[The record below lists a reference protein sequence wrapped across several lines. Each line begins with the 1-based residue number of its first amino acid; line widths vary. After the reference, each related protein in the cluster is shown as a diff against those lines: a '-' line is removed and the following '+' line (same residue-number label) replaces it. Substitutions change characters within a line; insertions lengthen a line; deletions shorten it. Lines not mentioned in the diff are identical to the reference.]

1 MQGATD
7 AALGQERADNTS
19 ALIVAQKAS
28 ALPLEN
34 QQSRMYQFVEDI
46 FLIWAEFMVNYY
58 VVGRKIPMKDQDS
71 NVVYKGVYQL
81 KTKTVLIMNVKIE
94 VGASSFWSE
103 ESNIENLTQLLQ
115 SGHITFIQFL
125 ERLPNGRI
133 ERKQQ
138 LIEEQKAIAMSAQDP
153 NNPSTKPEPDN
164 SQFEAEA
171 QFFDSL
177 TV

>member
-1 MQGATD
+1 
-7 AALGQERADNTS
+7 
-19 ALIVAQKAS
+19 
-28 ALPLEN
+28 
-34 QQSRMYQFVEDI
+34 
-46 FLIWAEFMVNYY
+46 MVNYY
-58 VVGRKIPMKDQDS
+58 DVGRKIPMKDQDG
-71 NVVYKGVYQL
+71 NVVYKEFTA
-81 KTKTVLIMNVKIE
+81 KDKDRLIMNVKIE

-153 NNPSTKPEPDN
+153 NNPVPTEPDN

-177 TV
+177 PFEVRQQLQAMPPNRWKPKYK